1 MLDPSNP
8 LPLPFPGGSAWNAGL
23 RAADRILSVNNLDAR
38 GLSHAHVVNQVV
50 KGGGIL
56 DMIVLRVDEHEAL
69 RLQKLEDAASNKKGK
84 VR

>member
-1 MLDPSNP
+1 
-8 LPLPFPGGSAWNAGL
+8 
-23 RAADRILSVNNLDAR
+23 LSVNNVDAR

-56 DMIVLRVDEHEAL
+56 DLIVLRVDEQEAL

-84 VR
+84 VGLISEIVRQDGSID